1 MSGVASLPQQWPS
14 TVTKSSRLAQP
25 LSRAV
30 LWLLTGYLFTQFF
43 SLPVLHLGPWA
54 LWPTLP
60 DLLLW
65 AAFGCSLLYRQPVSA
80 AHLAV
85 WRGLLLIFGLAL
97 LAFGLLFVMH
107 DGQLGAATGFG
118 SFQLYKLAQTLAIF
132 WMVAR
137 TPLTPA
143 VLRRW
148 YVAAAA
154 AFAVMLVS
162 VLWTYFSGV
171 LPKFLGGFMP
181 HGKGVS
187 GPWESYYL
195 HNEPGLGM
203 VGYNHGYVALQVM
216 ALAAVPLMLRRAPP
230 TWWLYGALIGCFL
243 SGSRAGLA
251 GCLLFAVLEWR
262 RVPVRAAVGLV
273 VVGLLGLAVAP
284 LLGDSLGSLASR
296 QATILDASDPN
307 NLAGRT
313 DIWQSYLDAFAQ
325 DPYRLLIGS
334 GFASAINNKSNA
346 HFLPLQILYETGVA
360 GLVAFGLFFG
370 LLIGRLR
377 AAASLPAGI
386 CLSLLAGLALTAFS
400 QETFSPTPAFGGFL
414 PLLALVVAV
423 ALFRQPAEAS
433 A

>member
-1 MSGVASLPQQWPS
+1 M
-14 TVTKSSRLAQP
+14 T
-25 LSRAV
+25 
-30 LWLLTGYLFTQFF
+30 WLLAGYVFTQFF
-43 SLPVLHLGPWA
+43 SLPLLHLGPWA

-60 DLLLW
+60 DVLLW
-65 AAFGCSLLYRQPVSA
+65 AAFGVSLLYRQPVSA
-80 AHLAV
+80 AHLPV
-85 WRGLLLIFGLAL
+85 WRGLLLMSGLAL

-107 DGQLGAATGFG
+107 DSRLGAATGFG

-143 VLRRW
+143 VTRRW
-148 YVAAAA
+148 YVAAAT
-154 AFAVMLVS
+154 AFVVMLVS

-171 LPKFLGGFMP
+171 LPQFLGTFLP
-181 HGKGVS
+181 RGKGVS

-216 ALAAVPLMLRRAPP
+216 ALASLPLMLRRAPSL
-230 TWWLYGALIGCFL
+230 WWLYGALIGCFL

-251 GCLLFAVLEWR
+251 GCLLFALLEWR
-262 RVPVRAAVGLV
+262 RVPVRAGVGLLL
-273 VVGLLGLAVAP
+273 VGLLGLAAAP

-296 QATILDASDPN
+296 QATLLDASDPN

-334 GFASAINNKSNA
+334 GFGSAINNNSNA

-370 LLIGRLR
+370 VLITRLR
-377 AAASLPAGI
+377 ATASVPAGV
-386 CLSLLAGLALTAFS
+386 CLSLLAGLGLTAFS
-400 QETFSPTPAFGGFL
+400 QETFYPNPAFGGFL
-414 PLLALVVAV
+414 PLLAMIAAV
-423 ALFRQPAEAS
+423 ALFRSPGEAPT
-433 A
+433 

>member
-1 MSGVASLPQQWPS
+1 MSGALGLERDWNASVPQPG
-14 TVTKSSRLAQP
+14 RLAQP

-30 LWLLTGYLFTQFF
+30 IWLLGAYLLAQFF
-43 SLPVLHLGPWA
+43 SLPVLHIGPWA

-65 AAFGCSLLYRQPVSA
+65 AAFGCSLLYRQPMNP
-80 AHLAV
+80 AHLPV
-85 WRGLLLIFGLAL
+85 WRGLLLMFALAL
-97 LAFGLLFVMH
+97 LSFGLLFVMR
-107 DGQLGAATGFG
+107 DSRLSAATGFG

-137 TPLTPA
+137 IPLTPA

-148 YVAAAA
+148 YTAAAV
-154 AFAVMLVS
+154 AFTLMLVS

-171 LPKFLGGFMP
+171 LPKWLGEFLP

-187 GPWESYYL
+187 GPWEAYYL

-216 ALAAVPLMLRRAPP
+216 TLAALPLILRRTPSL
-230 TWWLYGALIGCFL
+230 WWLYAALIGCFL

-262 RVPVRAAVGLV
+262 RVPVRAGVGLV
-273 VVGLLGLAVAP
+273 VLGVLGLAVVP
-284 LLGDSLGSLASR
+284 FLGDSLGSLASR

-313 DIWQSYLDAFAQ
+313 DIWQSYLDAFAH

-334 GFASAINNKSNA
+334 GFGSAINNNSNA

-360 GLVAFGLFFG
+360 GLVAFGLFFS
-370 LLIGRLR
+370 LLVNRLR
-377 AAASLPAGI
+377 ATASVPAGI
-386 CLSLLAGLALTAFS
+386 CLSLLAGLSLTAFS
-400 QETFSPTPAFGGFL
+400 QETFYPNPAFGGFL
-414 PLLALVVAV
+414 PLLALVIAV
-423 ALFRQPAEAS
+423 ALFQLPAEAS